1 MSFNN
6 FTYDGN
12 EYADLA
18 WKALEIARGFQAEGL
33 PHLAGKAAKL
43 ARAYMHISTLN
54 RQRQMQKEHG

>member
-1 MSFNN
+1 M
-6 FTYDGN
+6 TRN